1 MKSNS
6 EKKRI
11 SVIIPCYN
19 EERVLST
26 TVGRIR
32 EFSSMAHKYTYSFI
46 FVNDGSTDK
55 TELYLNEDDNIK
67 VLRNLVNKGKGYSI
81 KKGILASCSDYV
93 FFIDADLSIDVK
105 YIDKMVDILE
115 ETDFDI
121 IIGERDLESRSFLRR
136 IISKYCNKIVIR
148 ELPLLKDIKDTQC
161 GLKGFRA
168 DVAKHLFKNLKEY
181 GFSFDVEI
189 LYNALKEGRKISPI
203 QVLYSDSRMGESSV
217 NIFLEP
223 YRFYKSIKR
232 IKNG

>member
-1 MKSNS
+1 MKLS
-6 EKKRI
+6 EKKRV

-26 TVGRIR
+26 TVEKIR
-32 EFSSMAHKYTYSFI
+32 KFSSSAHKYIYSFI
-46 FVNDGSTDK
+46 FVNDGSRDA
-55 TELYLNEDDNIK
+55 TEFYLNEDENTK

-81 KKGILASCSDYV
+81 KKGVLASCSDYI
-93 FFIDADLSIDVK
+93 FFIDADLSIDIE

-121 IIGERDLESRSFLRR
+121 IIGERDLGSRSLLRK
-136 IISKYCNKIVIR
+136 ITSKYCNKIVIR

-161 GLKGFRA
+161 GLKGFKA
-168 DVAKHLFKNLKEY
+168 DIAKHLFKNLKEY
-181 GFSFDVEI
+181 GFSFDIEI
-189 LYNALKEGRKISPI
+189 LYNAVREGRKIYPFKVI
-203 QVLYSDSRMGESSV
+203 YSDSRMVESSV
-217 NIFLEP
+217 NIFIEP